1 MKNIKRFAAFA
12 LCACV
17 ALFSGCKDNGDEKK
31 EIAVIVKATDSD
43 FWHGVKSGVD
53 AAATEY
59 NVSVTFE
66 GPRNEEDYSAQNKLI
81 EDAVKSGAGAIV
93 LSAIDYKNNADAVN
107 KAVRAGTK
115 VVTIDSNVDSNLVS
129 MFIGTDNEEAGK
141 AAAAAAISGFA
152 PESEIRIGLVNYY
165 KSTDNGMRRE
175 QGFRDYIDSVSNAAV
190 SAAVNVDGNIQSATD
205 GAAALMHDH
214 PEINVLVGFNEWTT
228 LGVGNTVKN
237 LGLTDCVRAVGFD
250 TNTASLEMLEA
261 GIMDALIVQNPFA
274 IGYLGVQ
281 NAEKLL
287 SDNSAENQ
295 NIYTAVTTVTKDNM
309 FDKDIQKLIFRQD

>member
-17 ALFSGCKDNGDEKK
+17 ALFSGCRDNSDEKK

>member
-1 MKNIKRFAAFA
+1 MENIKKFAAFA

-17 ALFSGCKDNGDEKK
+17 ALFSGCGDNSDDKK

-43 FWHGVKSGVD
+43 FWHSVKSGVD

-66 GPRNEEDYSAQNKLI
+66 GPKNEEDYNAQNKLI
-81 EDAVKSGAGAIV
+81 EEAVKSGAGAIV

-107 KAVRAGTK
+107 NAVRAGTK
-115 VVTIDSNVDSNLVS
+115 VVTIDSNVDSKLVS
-129 MFIGTDNEEAGK
+129 MFIGTDNVEAGK
-141 AAAAAAISGFA
+141 AAAAAAVNGFA

-175 QGFRDYIDSVSNAAV
+175 QGFRDYIDSVPNAAV
-190 SAAVNVDGNIQSATD
+190 TAAVNVDGNIQSATN

-237 LGLTDCVRAVGFD
+237 LGLADSVHAVGFD
-250 TNTASLEMLEA
+250 TNTTSLEMLEA

-281 NAEKLL
+281 SAEKLL

-309 FDKDIQKLIFRQD
+309 FDKDIQKLIFRQN

>member
-17 ALFSGCKDNGDEKK
+17 ALFSGCGDNGDEKK

-81 EDAVKSGAGAIV
+81 EEAVKSGAGAIV

-190 SAAVNVDGNIQSATD
+190 TASVNVDGNIQSATN
-205 GAAALMHDH
+205 GASALMHDH

-237 LGLTDCVRAVGFD
+237 LGLTDSVRAVGFD

-309 FDKDIQKLIFRQD
+309 FDKDIQKLIFRQN